1 MTAGAWRPRRL
12 SDREPATWPLVLVTG
27 IGPLAVDSYV
37 AALPE
42 LRESLGTTAA
52 VAQLTLTAFIVGI
65 AVGQLA
71 LGPVSD
77 GLGRRQLLLTCAAL
91 FTVVSLGCALA
102 PTGPV
107 LVVLRLGQGV
117 VAGGG
122 VAIGRAVVS
131 DRYEGSAAAARFGT
145 LASIVFLGPVL
156 APAAGGLILTVGTW
170 RTVFAVLTTVGL
182 AMLAAVAVGIPETLP
197 PEHRH
202 GNGLAS
208 TLARMVDLLHDRRF
222 MGHVTVQCLATA
234 GFFTYIGGSSF
245 VLRSVY
251 GIGASTYAVVF
262 ATNAAAMAVASAAFR
277 LLVARLGAAR
287 LRTAGLVASTGAAL
301 AVLVVAVADR
311 SASLPLAVPWVLL
324 AVVVAGMGW
333 CIPGTTSLAQEAGRR
348 AGGTASALTGGLT
361 FLVGAAVTPLTGV
374 LGYPTLLPMALLMT
388 VFFVASTAWLVASG
402 STRS

>member
-12 SDREPATWPLVLVTG
+12 PDREPATWALVLVTG

-77 GLGRRQLLLTCAAL
+77 GLGRRRLLLTCAAL
-91 FTVVSLGCALA
+91 FTLVSLGCALA
-102 PTGPV
+102 PTGPA

-156 APAAGGLILTVGTW
+156 APAAGGG
-170 RTVFAVLTTVGL
+170 
-182 AMLAAVAVGIPETLP
+182 
-197 PEHRH
+197 
-202 GNGLAS
+202 
-208 TLARMVDLLHDRRF
+208 
-222 MGHVTVQCLATA
+222 
-234 GFFTYIGGSSF
+234 
-245 VLRSVY
+245 
-251 GIGASTYAVVF
+251 
-262 ATNAAAMAVASAAFR
+262 
-277 LLVARLGAAR
+277 
-287 LRTAGLVASTGAAL
+287 
-301 AVLVVAVADR
+301 
-311 SASLPLAVPWVLL
+311 
-324 AVVVAGMGW
+324 
-333 CIPGTTSLAQEAGRR
+333 
-348 AGGTASALTGGLT
+348 
-361 FLVGAAVTPLTGV
+361 
-374 LGYPTLLPMALLMT
+374 
-388 VFFVASTAWLVASG
+388 
-402 STRS
+402 